1 VNPHNIECARV
12 MCLMDLPNVGKK
24 SAEDLRLLGYLTQE
38 QIVEASPLRY
48 V

>member
-1 VNPHNIECARV
+1 MNPNNIERARV
-12 MCLMDLPNVGKK
+12 MCLMNLPNVGKK
-24 SAEDLRLLGYLTQE
+24 SDEDLRLLGYRTQE